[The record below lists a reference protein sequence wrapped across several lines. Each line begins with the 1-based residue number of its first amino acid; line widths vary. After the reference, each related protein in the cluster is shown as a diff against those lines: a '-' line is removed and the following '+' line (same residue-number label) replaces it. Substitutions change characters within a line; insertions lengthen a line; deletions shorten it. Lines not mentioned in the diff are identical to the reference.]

1 MIELKLKTILCNI
14 VERKDEIMNR
24 NRKKISKESQDN
36 KKKIKS
42 FMRRISALSAIIF
55 YLSVIMD
62 IISIF
67 IDNVIGEA
75 ITGLLFLF
83 ISLFM
88 ISNKFGHWLDSKFP
102 NKGIYDEIMGVVGIS
117 SIINFSME
125 KAVLPFVQDDN
136 TMKCILIFIIVLLAI
151 LPIWILC
158 IEVKKKEFQYNEE

>member
-1 MIELKLKTILCNI
+1 
-14 VERKDEIMNR
+14 MNR

-42 FMRRISALSAIIF
+42 YMRRISALSAIIF

-75 ITGLLFLF
+75 IIGLLFLF
-83 ISLFM
+83 LSLFI
-88 ISNKFGHWLDSKFP
+88 ISDKFGHWLDSKFP
-102 NKGIYDEIMGVVGIS
+102 NKGILGVVGIS
-117 SIINFSME
+117 SIITFSME

-136 TMKCILIFIIVLLAI
+136 IMKCILIFIIVLLAI